1 MFSSMTNTTQGYP
14 VFGAEPGSIDTPEW
28 VRHAVFYQIFPDRF
42 AKSDRVAKPAGIEPW
57 DTDPTT
63 HGYKGGD
70 LHGVIERLDYLADL
84 GINAIYL
91 NPIFQSAS
99 NHRYH
104 IHDYFQV
111 DPLLGGNDAF
121 DALLAEC
128 HARDIRVVIDGVFN
142 HASRGFFQFNDILE
156 NGEASPW
163 RDWFTVNSW
172 PPNAYDHSQPAG
184 YDAWWK
190 LHALP
195 EFNTDNPEVREYL
208 MTIAEHWTRK
218 GIDGWRLDVPEEITT
233 EGFWAEF
240 RRRVRAINPDAW
252 ICGEIW
258 HDSSKWLR
266 GDQFDGVMNYLFT
279 SAALAFTGRD
289 RIVKK
294 LQQDRSYDPW
304 PPIDGETYAGKIHRV
319 LGLYDWN
326 VQLAQMNLLD
336 SHDTP
341 RALTLAGRDSRT
353 LELAALLMLTFPG
366 APTVYYGDEIGLDG
380 GMPDKWARKT
390 FPWDN
395 EDRWNHELRAVYQTL
410 IALRHRCEAL
420 RIGSYQT
427 LAATGASYVFR
438 RTLDDT
444 NIIVAINS
452 DEAEDTVLLKTA
464 LSATSPEFVIGE
476 APTADTEGL
485 TIPERSAAI
494 WVLDGQQG

>member
-1 MFSSMTNTTQGYP
+1 
-14 VFGAEPGSIDTPEW
+14 
-28 VRHAVFYQIFPDRF
+28 
-42 AKSDRVAKPAGIEPW
+42 
-57 DTDPTT
+57 
-63 HGYKGGD
+63 
-70 LHGVIERLDYLADL
+70 
-84 GINAIYL
+84 
-91 NPIFQSAS
+91 
-99 NHRYH
+99 
-104 IHDYFQV
+104 
-111 DPLLGGNDAF
+111 
-121 DALLAEC
+121 
-128 HARDIRVVIDGVFN
+128 
-142 HASRGFFQFNDILE
+142 
-156 NGEASPW
+156 
-163 RDWFTVNSW
+163 
-172 PPNAYDHSQPAG
+172 
-184 YDAWWK
+184 
-190 LHALP
+190 
-195 EFNTDNPEVREYL
+195 
-208 MTIAEHWTRK
+208 
-218 GIDGWRLDVPEEITT
+218 
-233 EGFWAEF
+233 
-240 RRRVRAINPDAW
+240 
-252 ICGEIW
+252 
-258 HDSSKWLR
+258 
-266 GDQFDGVMNYLFT
+266 
-279 SAALAFTGRD
+279 
-289 RIVKK
+289 
-294 LQQDRSYDPW
+294 
-304 PPIDGETYAGKIHRV
+304 PIDGETYAGKIHRV

-341 RALTLAGRDSRT
+341 RALTLARGDSRT
-353 LELAALLMLTFPG
+353 LELAALLMLIFPG